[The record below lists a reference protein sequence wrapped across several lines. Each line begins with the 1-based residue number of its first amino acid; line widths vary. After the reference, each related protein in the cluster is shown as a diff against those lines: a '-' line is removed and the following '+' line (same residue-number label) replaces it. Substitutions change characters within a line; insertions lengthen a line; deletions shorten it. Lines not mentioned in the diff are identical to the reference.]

1 MALRTLDGLD
11 VAGKRVLLRA
21 DLNVPVRDGRITDLT
36 RIERLCPTIRE
47 LSGKGAK
54 VIVCSHFD
62 RPKGKRVPAMSLAPV
77 ALALG
82 EVLGS
87 RVRFA
92 EDCVGVPA
100 QQSVDRMA
108 PGDVL
113 VLENTRFRP
122 GEEANDPIFAA
133 ALARLGDIYVNDA
146 FSAAHRAHA
155 STEGV
160 AHLLPAYAGRLM
172 QAELEALDAALG
184 NPARPVMAV
193 VGGAKV
199 STKLDL
205 LGNLVG
211 RANVLVI
218 GGAMA
223 NTFLAAQ
230 GLSVGKSLQEADMHE
245 TARDILRR
253 AKTAGCEVMLPR
265 DAVVAPALKPGAETC
280 VVAVG
285 AVPSDMLILDLGP
298 ATVAALAERLAA
310 MKTLVWNGPLG
321 AFEVPPF
328 DAATTAFA
336 QAVADATGSGL
347 RSVAGGGDTVA
358 ALRHAGVL
366 GRLSYVSTAGGA
378 FLEWLEGK
386 TLPGVAAL
394 QDANL
399 PHRVGRPSTY
409 DGCG

>member
-1 MALRTLDGLD
+1 MSMSFQTLDNLD
-11 VAGKRVLLRA
+11 AAGKCVLLRA
-21 DLNVPVRDGRITDLT
+21 DLNVPVRDGKITDLT
-36 RIERLCPTIRE
+36 RIERLTPTIRE
-47 LSGKGAK
+47 LVRKGAK

-62 RPKGKRVPAMSLAPV
+62 RPRGKRVPEMSLGPV
-77 ALALG
+77 ATALG
-82 EVLGS
+82 EVLGQ

-92 EDCVGVPA
+92 EDCIGVPA
-100 QQSVDRMA
+100 QQAVDRMA
-108 PGDVL
+108 RGEVL
-113 VLENTRFRP
+113 VLENTRYHA
-122 GEEANDPIFAA
+122 EEEKNDPGFAA
-133 ALARLGDIYVNDA
+133 ELAHLADIYVNDA

-172 QAELEALDAALG
+172 QAELEALDTALG
-184 NPARPVMAV
+184 NPVHPVAAV

-211 RANVLVI
+211 KVNALVI

-230 GLSVGKSLQEADMHE
+230 GIAVGRSLQEAEMHA
-245 TARDILRR
+245 TALDILER
-253 AKTAGCEVMLPR
+253 AKSAGCEVILPS
-265 DAVVAPALKPGAETC
+265 DAVVANELKPG
-280 VVAVG
+280 VATQTVPIASVPADAMILDVG
-285 AVPSDMLILDLGP
+285 A
-298 ATVAALAERLAA
+298 ATVAVLIRHLSGWR
-310 MKTLVWNGPLG
+310 TLVWNGPLG
-321 AFEVPPF
+321 AFETPPF

-336 QAVADATGSGL
+336 KAVADATGKGAL
-347 RSVAGGGDTVA
+347 RSVAGGGDTVS

-366 GRLSYVSTAGGA
+366 DRMSYVSTAGGA

-394 QDANL
+394 
-399 PHRVGRPSTY
+399 G
-409 DGCG
+409 

>member
-1 MALRTLDGLD
+1 MSFRTLDNVD

-21 DLNVPVRDGRITDLT
+21 DLNVPVRDGKITDLT
-36 RIERLCPTIRE
+36 RIERLTPTIRE
-47 LSGKGAK
+47 LVGKGAR

-62 RPKGKRVPAMSLAPV
+62 RPKGKRVPEMSLGPV
-77 ALALG
+77 AAALG
-82 EVLGS
+82 EVLGQ

-100 QQSVDRMA
+100 EQAVERMA
-108 PGDVL
+108 RGEVL
-113 VLENTRFRP
+113 VLENTRYHA
-122 GEEANDPIFAA
+122 EEEKNDPGFAA
-133 ALARLGDIYVNDA
+133 ELAKLADIYVNDA

-160 AHLLPAYAGRLM
+160 AHRLPAYAGRLM

-184 NPARPVMAV
+184 NPVRPVAAT

-211 RANVLVI
+211 KVNALVI

-223 NTFLAAQ
+223 NTFLAAE
-230 GLSVGKSLQEADMHE
+230 GISVGRSLQEPDMHA
-245 TARDILRR
+245 TAREILGR
-253 AKTAGCEVMLPR
+253 AKAAGCDVILPNDAEVA
-265 DAVVAPALKPGAETC
+265 DELKPGAATRTL
-280 VVAVG
+280 AIDN
-285 AVPSDMLILDLGP
+285 VPAEAMILDVGP
-298 ATVAALAERLAA
+298 ATVAALIDRLARWR
-310 MKTLVWNGPLG
+310 TLVWNGPLG
-321 AFEVPPF
+321 AFETPPF
-328 DAATTAFA
+328 DASTTAFA
-336 QAVADATGSGL
+336 RAVAEATDKGTL
-347 RSVAGGGDTVA
+347 RSVAGGGDTVS

-366 GRLSYVSTAGGA
+366 DRMSYVSTAGGA

-394 QDANL
+394 
-399 PHRVGRPSTY
+399 G
-409 DGCG
+409 